1 MSRAPGTQVTTITAP
16 PSRGAPTDTGVV
28 FVTGIAQRGAVGV
41 PIVLTGMNDYATY
54 LGARISNGAVYD
66 FLDVAFREGL
76 SKAVFSRVIGPAAV
90 AANHTFVDRAG
101 SPLSTVK
108 ATVKW
113 PGPDGNNVTVAIS
126 NGGGSN
132 TFVATV
138 KYSGTVVDTSPDLAN
153 PAAAVAWQSAWIA
166 FTDLASVTAAPNNNP
181 AVVADTA
188 MASGADDAADITETQ
203 WTAALTAFVP
213 TLGPG
218 QVAAPGRTT
227 DAAHVALLAHAA
239 ANNRFA
245 ILDLADTPTVATQ
258 TTAATNAI
266 SGVDGSYG
274 AAFAPWIVVPPLP
287 GTTSTR
293 SAPPSALI
301 AGLCATV
308 DAIDD
313 PDTAPM
319 GPLNGSSLYAL
330 DVTQHYSDVDRG
342 TLNSANIDVLINPL
356 GIVMNYGLRTLDSSG
371 SWQQLTNSRLR
382 MAIAAK
388 AGAIGD
394 NYVGQKIDDEVN
406 GMFADDLKGMLAA
419 YQASTAIFAY
429 AVDNGPTIQT
439 DVLTAAGTRVAVI
452 SVQMNESAEFTNIEV
467 IKYPLTA
474 TIPTGV

>member
-1 MSRAPGTQVTTITAP
+1 MSRAPGTQVTVITAP

-28 FVTGIAQRGAVGV
+28 FVTGIAQRGATGV
-41 PIVLTGMNDYATY
+41 PIVLNGMNDYATY

-76 SKAVFSRVIGPAAV
+76 SKAIFSRVIGPAAV
-90 AANHTFVDRAG
+90 AANHTFADRAG

-138 KYSGTVVDTSPDLAN
+138 KYSGTVVDTSPDLAS
-153 PAAAVAWQSAWIA
+153 PAAAAAWQSAWIA
-166 FTDLASVTAAPNNNP
+166 FTDLASATAAPNNNP
-181 AVVADTA
+181 AVIADTA
-188 MASGADDAADITETQ
+188 LSGGADDAASITETQ
-203 WTAALTAFVP
+203 WTAALTAFTP

-245 ILDLADTPTVATQ
+245 LLDLADTPTVATQ

-266 SGVDGSYG
+266 VGVDGSYG
-274 AAFAPWIVVPPLP
+274 AAFAPWITVPGIVS
-287 GTTSTR
+287 GTTRTV
-293 SAPPSALI
+293 PPSALL

-342 TLNSANIDVLINPL
+342 TLNSANIDVLVNPF
-356 GIVMNYGLRTLDSSG
+356 GTVMNYGLRTLDTSG

-388 AGAIGD
+388 ADAIGD
-394 NYVGQKIDDEVN
+394 NYEGQKIDDEVN

-419 YQASTAIFAY
+419 YQASGAIFAY

-439 DVLTAAGTRVAVI
+439 PVLTAAGTRVAVL
-452 SVQMNESAEFTNIEV
+452 SVQMNESAEFTNIQV